1 MDFEFLINDKVKNLS
16 LEKKGDGFI
25 FREGGREFKADIFSI
40 SQNTVSLIV
49 EGRSH
54 TIHLARDR
62 ETLHLFHEG
71 SQFTV
76 LEPSAENSAGA
87 AGGARSREDM
97 LKISAPMPGKV
108 IKVNV
113 ADGEKIREKQTLV
126 IVEAMKMEN
135 EIKAELDCRVKKVCC
150 APGDLVDV
158 TTILIELEGDEESP
172 D

>member
-1 MDFEFLINDKVKNLS
+1 MEFEFLVNDKVKNLS
-16 LEKKGDGFI
+16 LEKKGERFI
-25 FREGGREFKADIFSI
+25 FREGDRVFEADILSI
-40 SQNTVSLIV
+40 SPNILSLIAD
-49 EGRSH
+49 GRSH

-62 ETLHLFHEG
+62 ETLYLFHNG

-76 LEPSAENSAGA
+76 LEPSSENAAGA
-87 AGGARSREDM
+87 AGGAKSREDM
-97 LKISAPMPGKV
+97 LKIFAPMPGKV
-108 IKVNV
+108 IKVSV
-113 ADGEKIREKQTLV
+113 ADGEKIREKQTLI

-135 EIKAELDCRVKKVCC
+135 EIKAEMSCRVKKVCC